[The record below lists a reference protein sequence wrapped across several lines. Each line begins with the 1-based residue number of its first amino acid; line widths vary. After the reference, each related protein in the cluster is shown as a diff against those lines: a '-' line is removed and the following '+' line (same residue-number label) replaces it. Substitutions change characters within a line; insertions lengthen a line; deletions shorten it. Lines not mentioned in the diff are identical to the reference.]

1 MPDRSATIFFHDGL
15 AELLGR
21 GASGPEVAYP
31 VVRRASVKDVVE
43 ALGPP
48 HTEVG
53 SIVVDGAEVGFG
65 HVLSPGER
73 VDIRPVEVPFDVT
86 RPSVLRPRPLDRVA
100 FLVDANVGRLAGLLR
115 ALGFDTAHGPGLD
128 DAGLA
133 WLAAEEGRVLLSRD
147 FGLLKRKAV
156 EFGRL
161 VRAHEPPA
169 QLHEILRVFGLRPPY
184 HAFSRCVLCNAPLV
198 PVPKAEIFD
207 RLLPLTRIHYHD
219 FHLCPRCDKV
229 YWPGS
234 HRERIKERIDGIV
247 RDVLA

>member
-1 MPDRSATIFFHDGL
+1 MIDRPATLFFHGGL
-15 AELLGR
+15 AVLLGR
-21 GASGPEVAYP
+21 GVPGPEVAYP
-31 VVRRASVKDVVE
+31 VVRRASVKDVIE

-53 SIVVDGAEVGFG
+53 SIVVDGLEVGFG
-65 HVLSPGER
+65 HPLSPGER
-73 VDIRPVEVPFDVT
+73 VDIRPVEAPFDVT
-86 RPSVLRPRPLDRVA
+86 RPSVLRPLPLDRVA
-100 FLVDANVGRLAGLLR
+100 FLADANVGRLAGLLR
-115 ALGFDTAHGPGLD
+115 ALGVDTAHDPGLD

-133 WLAAEEGRVLLSRD
+133 RLAAEEGRVVLSRD
-147 FGLLKRKAV
+147 FGLLKRKTV

-161 VRAHEPPA
+161 VRAHDPSA

-184 HAFSRCVLCNAPLV
+184 RAFSRCVLCNAPLV
-198 PVPKAEIFD
+198 PVPKADIVD

-234 HRERIKERIDGIV
+234 HHERMRERIDGIV
-247 RDVLA
+247 RDLLA